1 MERMSEGLIF
11 WKDMLDRHDYTVF
24 VWDMQGEEGY
34 PALIYVSDNIRQYG
48 YEADEYLNGTINWLD
63 MVVEEDKGRV
73 DQEGCQFLLRASGNL
88 LQEYRIRTKDGVI
101 AWIEANSCYL
111 KNEATNNDHV
121 EMIIRNITRNKEKE
135 QLLLENQLSLQNEIF
150 TYMDAA
156 AKKSFKENLIEFIK
170 EQKIETLQEAFSDIY
185 GIHASV
191 IGRDYYCYTQ
201 MTGPKEEAGIFY
213 DLTELRSFRRKL
225 SALEEILDTGQRN
238 VILSMQNPDI
248 KITGVP
254 IFYKN
259 EYVATWVMCCLKEKG
274 TEEIIKI
281 LEFMRIM
288 AESISEY
295 YSNHI
300 GEMSAKGYAFER
312 HRLQKRV
319 LMQEKLLEM
328 YEEMDEKSLKERLY
342 LILKK
347 AGETTSC
354 GRCTLYEAVP
364 NSIYARCVCSWMT
377 QEASWNIMERE
388 MYSVQALP
396 NPGSLLKDQD
406 IVVLNSTR
414 IPKEWCDTMC
424 DLYAS
429 AAVLIPVEWKGKTG
443 FLSFQEIG
451 QGRVWEEESIWFFGE
466 IKKIIE
472 KALLKSE

>member
-1 MERMSEGLIF
+1 MEQMSEGLVL
-11 WKDMLDRHDYTVF
+11 WKDMLDRHGYTVF

-34 PALIYVSDNIRQYG
+34 PALIYVSENIIQYG
-48 YEADEYLNGTINWLD
+48 YEADEYLNGTISWMD

-73 DQEGCQFLLRASGNL
+73 DQEGCQFLLRAAGNL
-88 LQEYRIRTKDGVI
+88 LQEYRIRTKTGETV
-101 AWIEANSCYL
+101 WIEADSCYI
-111 KNEATNNDHV
+111 KSDIAEDVHV
-121 EMIIRNITRNKEKE
+121 ETVIRNITRNKEKE
-135 QLLLENQLSLQNEIF
+135 QILLENQLSLQNEIF
-150 TYMDAA
+150 TYMDITAQ
-156 AKKSFKENLIEFIK
+156 KSFKENLIEFIK
-170 EQKIETLQEAFSDIY
+170 EQKIETLQAAFSDIY
-185 GIHASV
+185 GIHAAV
-191 IGRDYYCYTQ
+191 IGRDYHFYTH

-213 DLTELRSFRRKL
+213 DLAELRSFKRKL
-225 SALEEILDTGQRN
+225 ATLEEILDTGQRN
-238 VILSMQNPDI
+238 VILSMQNPNI
-248 KITGVP
+248 KISGVP

-259 EYVATWVMCCLKEKG
+259 EYVATWIMCCLDEKE
-274 TEEIIKI
+274 TEDIIKI

-288 AESISEY
+288 AETISEY

-312 HRLQKRV
+312 YRLQKRV
-319 LMQEKLLEM
+319 LMQEKLLEL
-328 YEEMDEKSLKERLY
+328 YDEMDGKELKERLFMV
-342 LILKK
+342 LKK

-406 IVVLNSTR
+406 IVVLNSTH
-414 IPKEWCDTMC
+414 IPREWCDTMC

-429 AAVLIPVEWKGKTG
+429 AAVLIPIEWNGKTG